1 MAHAPVTS
9 EFRQEFESETGLLLR
24 RRFIWFIVS
33 VGIVYIM
40 ARVASLAKFATIM
53 AMSAARISGSDSM
66 QKAVDAVRLGRLG
79 MWLVLLFTLVD
90 LGIIIWSGVYVQR
103 AGRRRIDLVKFTQNI
118 FMFLGLTQT
127 CVAVLLDATGFPWQL
142 CVYHMLA
149 CAFLPWTPAQA
160 VRPILPVLLLS
171 AGAELIFGES
181 APAMK
186 AFLIAASL
194 FMMVPGVLIA
204 WIKHSRRV
212 EGFRV
217 RMLQTRYGQMRR
229 ELFDA
234 QRIHEALFP
243 EPIPTGP
250 LRFAYRYRP
259 MLQIGGDYL
268 YARFS
273 PPVNGGQPAF
283 NLLLLDV
290 TGHGIAAALTVNRL
304 YGEVERLFAEDP
316 HASPGAVLS
325 ALNRYVHLT
334 LATHSVYVTALCIR
348 VDQERHLLEYASGG
362 HPPAFLCAANGKID
376 QLDST
381 SFVLGA
387 AAAAD
392 FDPAV
397 ESRPF
402 VAGDTLLAYT
412 DGALECRNQQGRMLG
427 VKGLTKFLAS
437 VHTAEQAG
445 RSGLASVVLAAVE
458 SHRHGPTEDDTLVVE
473 ITRAID
479 APAAAATID
488 ATRQRTTI
496 NA

>member
-24 RRFIWFIVS
+24 RRFIWYIVS
-33 VGIVYIM
+33 VGVVYIM
-40 ARVASLAKFATIM
+40 ARAASLAKFATIM
-53 AMSAARISGSDSM
+53 AMSAANIAGSDSM

-90 LGIIIWSGVYVQR
+90 LAIIIWSGVHVQQ
-103 AGRRRIDLVKFTQNI
+103 AGRRRVDLVKFTQNI
-118 FMFLGLTQT
+118 FIFLGLTQT
-127 CVAVLLDATGFPWQL
+127 CVAVLLDGTGFPWQL

-149 CAFLPWTPAQA
+149 CAFLPWTPMQA
-160 VRPILPVLLLS
+160 LRPMLPVILLS
-171 AGAELIFGES
+171 AGAELVFGSSE
-181 APAMK
+181 APMK
-186 AFLIAASL
+186 AFLIVTSL

-273 PPVNGGQPAF
+273 PSVETAPPAF
-283 NLLLLDV
+283 NLLLMDV

-348 VDQERHLLEYASGG
+348 VDQHRHLLEYASGG
-362 HPPAFLCAANGKID
+362 HPPAFLCGANGTID

-397 ESRPF
+397 QSRPF
-402 VAGDTLLAYT
+402 LPGDTLLAYT

-427 VKGLTKFLAS
+427 VKGLTSFLAS

-458 SHRHGPTEDDTLVVE
+458 NHRHGPTEDDTLVVE

-479 APAAAATID
+479 ALGAAPTID